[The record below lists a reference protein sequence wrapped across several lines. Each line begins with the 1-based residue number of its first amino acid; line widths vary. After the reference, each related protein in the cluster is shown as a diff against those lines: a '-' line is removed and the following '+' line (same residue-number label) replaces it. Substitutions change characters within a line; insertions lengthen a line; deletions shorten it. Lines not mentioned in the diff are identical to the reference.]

1 MKSKQ
6 IVVGIVGV
14 IVGFIL
20 GFFVAQGTQKPAAMS
35 ASAQE
40 GGIPENHP
48 SPETMEKL
56 KVLMEQANA
65 DSQNREARVALGNLF
80 YDIGRFDNAVQWYEQ
95 ALALDPK
102 DVHVSTDL
110 GTAYLYLGNAA
121 KAVERY
127 QGSLL
132 IEPDHAQTLHNL
144 GVAQFSENKYQ
155 EAVDTWERLASI
167 HPDYPHMEDLK
178 EQIATARQHV
188 SAGSTS
194 K

>member
-1 MKSKQ
+1 MNSKQ

-20 GFFVAQGTQKPAAMS
+20 GFFVAQGTQKPVAMS

-48 SPETMEKL
+48 SPETLEKL
-56 KVLMEQANA
+56 QVLMDQAQT
-65 DSQNREARVALGNLF
+65 DPQNRQARVALGNLF
-80 YDIGRFDNAVQWYEQ
+80 YDIGRFDSAVQWYEE
-95 ALALDPK
+95 ALALDQN

-110 GTAYLYLGNAA
+110 GTAYLYLGNTQ
-121 KAVERY
+121 KAIERY

-144 GVAQFSENKYQ
+144 GVAQFSENDYQ
-155 EAVDTWERLASI
+155 EAINTWERLARI